1 VVVSNINASVP
12 NVGTSW
18 SHAPRGVTVPQYISI
33 HRAPGLSQ
41 EEFQQNAP
49 DVLEGKHARSL
60 HTYANV
66 FEGFIVT
73 LYEADSQDAL
83 VKEFERLGF
92 PHDEIHEIQ
101 INMPREGLEA
111 MVKRSGA

>member
-1 VVVSNINASVP
+1 M
-12 NVGTSW
+12 
-18 SHAPRGVTVPQYISI
+18 PQFISI

-49 DVLEGKHARSL
+49 DVLLGKHAQNL

-73 LYEADSQDAL
+73 LYDGESREA
-83 VKEFERLGF
+83 VIKEFERLGF
-92 PHDEIHEIQ
+92 PYDEIHEIQ
-101 INMPREGLEA
+101 INMPRAGLEA
-111 MVKRSGA
+111 MVKGSGS

>member
-1 VVVSNINASVP
+1 
-12 NVGTSW
+12 
-18 SHAPRGVTVPQYISI
+18 VPQFISI

-49 DVLEGKHARSL
+49 DVLASKHARSL

-73 LYEADSQDAL
+73 VYEGENKEAV

-92 PHDEIHEIQ
+92 PHDEVHEIQ
-101 INMPREGLEA
+101 INMPREALEA
-111 MVKRSGA
+111 MVGKSG

>member
-1 VVVSNINASVP
+1 M
-12 NVGTSW
+12 
-18 SHAPRGVTVPQYISI
+18 PQFISI

-49 DVLEGKHARSL
+49 DVLESKHAKSL

-73 LYEADSQDAL
+73 LYEGDSPDAV

-111 MVKRSGA
+111 MVRGSGG

>member
-1 VVVSNINASVP
+1 M
-12 NVGTSW
+12 
-18 SHAPRGVTVPQYISI
+18 PQFISI

-49 DVLEGKHARSL
+49 DVLEGTYATSL

-73 LYEADSQDAL
+73 LYEADDADAV

-92 PHDEIHEIQ
+92 PHDEVHEIQ
-101 INMPREGLEA
+101 LNIPRAQLEA
-111 MVKRSGA
+111 MVKGAGG

>member
-1 VVVSNINASVP
+1 M
-12 NVGTSW
+12 
-18 SHAPRGVTVPQYISI
+18 PQFITI

-49 DVLEGKHARSL
+49 EVLESKHATNL
-60 HTYANV
+60 HVYANV

-73 LYEADSQDAL
+73 LYEGESEEA
-83 VKEFERLGF
+83 VVREFERLGF

-101 INMPREGLEA
+101 LNIPREALEA
-111 MVKRSGA
+111 MVKGAGG

>member
-1 VVVSNINASVP
+1 
-12 NVGTSW
+12 
-18 SHAPRGVTVPQYISI
+18 VPQFMSI

-49 DVLEGKHARSL
+49 DVLEGKYATNL
-60 HTYANV
+60 HTYVNV

-73 LYEADSQDAL
+73 LYEGDSQDAV

-92 PHDEIHEIQ
+92 PYDEIHEIQ
-101 INMPREGLEA
+101 INLPREQLEA
-111 MVKRSGA
+111 MAKGSGG

>member
-1 VVVSNINASVP
+1 
-12 NVGTSW
+12 
-18 SHAPRGVTVPQYISI
+18 VPQFISI

-49 DVLEGKHARSL
+49 DVLASKHAKML
-60 HTYANV
+60 HTYVNV

-73 LYEADSQDAL
+73 LYEGDSQDAV

-101 INMPREGLEA
+101 INMPREALEA
-111 MVKRSGA
+111 MVKSAGS

>member
-1 VVVSNINASVP
+1 M
-12 NVGTSW
+12 
-18 SHAPRGVTVPQYISI
+18 PQFISI

-49 DVLEGKHARSL
+49 DVLKG
-60 HTYANV
+60 TYATNLQTFANV

-73 LYEADSQDAL
+73 LYEADDQDAV

-92 PHDEIHEIQ
+92 PHDEVHEIQ
-101 INMPREGLEA
+101 LNMPREQLEA
-111 MVKRSGA
+111 MVKNAGG

>member
-1 VVVSNINASVP
+1 M
-12 NVGTSW
+12 
-18 SHAPRGVTVPQYISI
+18 PQFISI

-49 DVLEGKHARSL
+49 DVLESKHAKSL

-73 LYEADSQDAL
+73 LYEGESKEAV

-92 PHDEIHEIQ
+92 PHDEVHEIQ
-101 INMPREGLEA
+101 INMPREALEA
-111 MVKRSGA
+111 MVKGSHG

>member
-1 VVVSNINASVP
+1 M
-12 NVGTSW
+12 
-18 SHAPRGVTVPQYISI
+18 PQFISI

-49 DVLEGKHARSL
+49 DVLESKYAKSL

-73 LYEADSQDAL
+73 VYEGESADAV

-101 INMPREGLEA
+101 INMPREALEG
-111 MVKRSGA
+111 MVKGSGG

>member
-1 VVVSNINASVP
+1 M
-12 NVGTSW
+12 
-18 SHAPRGVTVPQYISI
+18 PQFISI

-49 DVLEGKHARSL
+49 DVLESKYAKSL

-73 LYEADSQDAL
+73 LYEGESADAV

-101 INMPREGLEA
+101 INMPREALEG
-111 MVKRSGA
+111 MVKGSGG

>member
-1 VVVSNINASVP
+1 
-12 NVGTSW
+12 
-18 SHAPRGVTVPQYISI
+18 VPQFISI

-49 DVLEGKHARSL
+49 DVLESKYAKSL

-73 LYEADSQDAL
+73 LYEGESADAV

-101 INMPREGLEA
+101 INMPREALEG
-111 MVKRSGA
+111 MVKGSGG